1 MAVNS
6 VASQDV
12 RAALAA
18 QFQPRT
24 TQQESSSNEEAAAS
38 APMVRLPKTEPETAS
53 DDSQTEKA
61 QSVQSAALERTGT
74 KLRLDEASKQVI
86 AQIMGQD
93 GEIIQ
98 QIPPEE
104 QLQIMERVRQVQ
116 GLLFD
121 ELA

>member
-12 RAALAA
+12 RALAA

-24 TQQESSSNEEAAAS
+24 SQQESSSKDEAAAS
-38 APMVRLPKTEPETAS
+38 APTVRLPKTEPETAS
-53 DDSQTEKA
+53 EDSQTRKA

-74 KLRLDEASKQVI
+74 KLRLDEASKRVI

-93 GEIIQ
+93 GEVLQ

-104 QLQIMERVRQVQ
+104 QLEIMERVRQIQ